1 MCGSLQHAWGNSFV
15 CFIALM
21 KTGIQLSLLEEK
33 QKPILTQVKT
43 EIKIVLDFNFL
54 NSGSLKITLT
64 FSQLN
69 FNTIFK

>member
-1 MCGSLQHAWGNSFV
+1 
-15 CFIALM
+15 M

-54 NSGSLKITLT
+54 NSGSLKITL
-64 FSQLN
+64 
-69 FNTIFK
+69 